1 MKYNGIAL
9 AVALCSSSVL
19 AQSEF
24 NKTHTIYFDNV
35 LDGQLVNQQSMDF
48 DFKGTN
54 EHFVAK
60 NDVDI
65 VSGRTSVDEQ
75 LVHFEISQPDLNT
88 TMYFTGS
95 LSDTTYTGTWYSNQ
109 GTRGDWNLLLN
120 PQSQLSSCKE
130 ILQSGQS
137 TGDGVYDIVGD
148 NGNFLSVY
156 CDMTTDG
163 GGWTLV
169 GSFPKNH
176 AGGVKNLTQYSDE
189 PETSPNNPT
198 KLWMYKGNLSR
209 FVDVREQIACS
220 QAQCADGKA
229 VYGVNFSTFELEQV
243 RTTWAYEDKVV
254 AMPMRA
260 GQPACRTDL
269 SEPNTSYDGCSNPS
283 YVTYTSTDTYVGW
296 QGDVNGGYCWVARG
310 THKPN
315 SLGSSLCKGVE
326 PNGTK
331 WALLWMR

>member
-1 MKYNGIAL
+1 MKCNIVIIA
-9 AVALCSSSVL
+9 AALSSSSVF

-35 LDGQLVNQQSMDF
+35 LDGQLVNQQSMDI

-54 EHFVAK
+54 ERFVAK
-60 NDVDI
+60 TDAEI
-65 VSGRTSVDEQ
+65 LSGRTSADTQ
-75 LVHFEISQPDLNT
+75 LVHFEISKPDHSEM
-88 TMYFTGS
+88 MYFTGA
-95 LSDTTYTGTWYSNQ
+95 LSDTAYSGTWHSNK
-109 GTRGDWNLLLN
+109 GTRGDWNLVLN
-120 PQSQLSSCKE
+120 PQNQFSSCRD
-130 ILQSGQS
+130 ILQAGVS

-148 NGNFLSVY
+148 NGDLLSVY

-176 AGGVKNLTQYSDE
+176 AGGVKNITQYSDE
-189 PETSPNNPT
+189 PEASPYNPS
-198 KLWMYKGNLSR
+198 KLWMYKGSLSR
-209 FVDVREQIACS
+209 FIDVREQIACS

-243 RTTWAYEDKVV
+243 RTTWAYQDKVA

-260 GQPACRTDL
+260 DQPTCRTGL
-269 SEPNTSYDGCSNPS
+269 NNPNSSYAGCSNPS
-283 YVTYTSTDTYVGW
+283 YVTYTSTDTYIGW
-296 QGDVNGGYCWVARG
+296 QGDVHGGYCWVARG
-310 THKPN
+310 TYKPN

-326 PNGTK
+326 PNGSK